1 MREASLCKQASEV
14 GVKRRTSKKPFKLSA
29 FVVAIAVYR
38 NRGSSMW
45 TKRSDKVTLSTW
57 IKTKNSL
64 HSAVLKYVKK
74 TVYFNNK
81 SALQLIRNNVNIY
94 HVYAKMA
101 RNFIRV
107 MHWILLLELYLH
119 RFNDWYQRGFMAWQ
133 WIRKLTAHKG
143 IALWGAS
150 GLEGLMILK
159 FMRLGLS
166 VCDCM
171 TKQISP
177 KSIIIFCFSSYF
189 ILL

>member
-1 MREASLCKQASEV
+1 
-14 GVKRRTSKKPFKLSA
+14 
-29 FVVAIAVYR
+29 
-38 NRGSSMW
+38 MW

-107 MHWILLLELYLH
+107 MH
-119 RFNDWYQRGFMAWQ
+119 
-133 WIRKLTAHKG
+133 
-143 IALWGAS
+143 
-150 GLEGLMILK
+150 
-159 FMRLGLS
+159 
-166 VCDCM
+166 
-171 TKQISP
+171 
-177 KSIIIFCFSSYF
+177 
-189 ILL
+189 